1 MKAKI
6 VFFGIFSIIDIAI
19 SLYEYAN
26 NHIDVSTLFAVIS
39 FMSFY
44 IHRELIK
51 EAE

>member
-1 MKAKI
+1 MVKI
-6 VFFGIFSIIDIAI
+6 IFFAI
-19 SLYEYAN
+19 LSLGCFAITLYEYAN
-26 NHIDVSTLFAVIS
+26 SHADVATLFAVIS